1 MKTIILIVSGLADI
15 PEEMSGGKT
24 PLMLASTPA
33 LDALARCGC
42 CGTLRVCPEGIVPTR
57 ENAILS
63 LLGYDFRRG
72 VPSPQL
78 LSKFGKSERVLTA
91 EDDLSYFIIP
101 KFSGHGVVISAH
113 PEVRGIGKLAMLKP
127 IWPDGNENES
137 GNRFSTLANLAIES
151 IATHEFVMLHV
162 ESVASMS
169 RKGDAVGKSQA
180 IERIDNELIRPIADY
195 VWNAKEQMNMVVV
208 SDNIYPW
215 RLGHPID
222 GEVPAVVYFNDD
234 LPYDTPR
241 FDEKS
246 VEDGPLNIPLPGDL
260 IRMLISFEPVF
271 DDAV

>member
-1 MKTIILIVSGLADI
+1 MKTILIIVSGLADI

-42 CGTLRVCPEGIVPTR
+42 CGTLRVCPGGIVPTR
-57 ENAILS
+57 ENSILS

-72 VPSPQL
+72 VPSPEL
-78 LSKFGKSERVLTA
+78 LSKFGKSDRVSTA
-91 EDDLSYFIIP
+91 GENLNYFIIP

-113 PEVRGIGKLAMLKP
+113 PEVRGIGKLTMLKP
-127 IWPDGNENES
+127 VWPDGDADER
-137 GNRFSTLANLAIES
+137 GTRFRTLADLAIES
-151 IATHEFVMLHV
+151 IINNEFVLLHV
-162 ESVASMS
+162 ESAASMS
-169 RKGDAVGKSQA
+169 RKGDVAGKSHA
-180 IERIDNELIRPIADY
+180 IEQIDSDLIRPIADY

-215 RLGHPID
+215 RLGYPID
-222 GEVPAVVYFNDD
+222 GEVPAIVYFNDD

-241 FDEKS
+241 FDEKT

-260 IRMLISFEPVF
+260 IRLLISFEPVF
-271 DDAV
+271 DDAI

>member
-1 MKTIILIVSGLADI
+1 MKTILIIVSGLADL
-15 PEEMSGGKT
+15 PEEISGGKT

-42 CGTLRVCPEGIVPTR
+42 CGTLRVCPDGVYPTR

-72 VPSPQL
+72 IPSPESL
-78 LSKFGKSERVLTA
+78 AKFGKTDSFLFDG
-91 EDDLSYFIIP
+91 EDLRYFIIP
-101 KFSGHGVVISAH
+101 KFSGHGVVISTH
-113 PEVRGIGKLAMLKP
+113 PEVRGIGKMALLKPLWAPGYFPENVNMLK
-127 IWPDGNENES
+127 
-137 GNRFSTLANLAIES
+137 TLADQAIRS
-151 IATHEFVMLHV
+151 IEHREFVLLHV
-162 ESVASMS
+162 ESAASMS
-169 RKGDAVGKSQA
+169 RQGDRRGKQHA
-180 IERIDNELIRPIADY
+180 IERIDSDIIRPIADY

-215 RLGHPID
+215 SVGHPVE

-241 FDEKS
+241 FDERT
-246 VEDGPLNIPLPGDL
+246 VEEGPLNIPLPGDL

-271 DDAV
+271 DGV